1 MLTKS
6 SDRPL
11 SPLRIKQE
19 GNFYAR
25 LLSKEGSLSATP
37 SFRVYYGVSS
47 GSVPFVWESQ
57 PGTPKATVAAAGVP
71 PLTPPPAHFHHPRRI
86 MATKKK
92 KRRRAS
98 RFSDLATFLF
108 RRLIPRKPCM
118 PRSPLPFSA
127 VSSLTSSPFTRLS
140 SSNSL
145 QRSSFSSG
153 GDDDDDDDSD
163 DGPARSMLCF
173 PVQRIP
179 RISLFRRRRDHKKTQ
194 ARKHGEGSA

>member
-1 MLTKS
+1 MLAKS

-25 LLSKEGSLSATP
+25 LLSKESSLSATP

-57 PGTPKATVAAAGVP
+57 PGTPKATVAAAGLP
-71 PLTPPPAHFHHPRRI
+71 PLTPPPSHFHHPRKI
-86 MATKKK
+86 MATKK

-98 RFSDLATFLF
+98 RFSVLATLF
-108 RRLIPRKPCM
+108 RRIILRKPCM
-118 PRSPLPFSA
+118 PRSPLPFSP

-153 GDDDDDDDSD
+153 GDDNDDDDDSD
-163 DGPARSMLCF
+163 GGSTRSMLCF

-179 RISLFRRRRDHKKTQ
+179 RISLFRRRRDHKKKLV
-194 ARKHGEGSA
+194 RKHGKGSA